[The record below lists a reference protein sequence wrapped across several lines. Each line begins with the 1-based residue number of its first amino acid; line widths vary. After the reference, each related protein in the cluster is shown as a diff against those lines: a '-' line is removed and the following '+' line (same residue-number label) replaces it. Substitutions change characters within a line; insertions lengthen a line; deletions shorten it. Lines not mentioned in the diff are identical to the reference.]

1 MNSSFT
7 NLWIKDSDKAMN
19 PKEKQFEK
27 EQKSITI
34 KLSAALKRQLDTRRK
49 KTGETQSKIIERAI
63 AELLAARQELKEH
76 RSRQKLMAQQLHDIA
91 DDLRGIVQKI
101 DKVAAEQQPHDR
113 KSPNV
118 ILIAKKHPWHNHP
131 QKEKLFQIVR
141 DMHRVG
147 ANLTMIASAL
157 NLEGL
162 QPFSEDGQW
171 KVADIDKIVAEIK
184 KEHDYF
190 PPLYSLPE

>member
-1 MNSSFT
+1 
-7 NLWIKDSDKAMN
+7 MN
-19 PKEKQFEK
+19 PKGKQFEN

-34 KLSAALKRQLDTRRK
+34 KLSAALKHQLNTTRK
-49 KTGETQSKIIERAI
+49 KTGETQGKIIERAI
-63 AELLAARQELKEH
+63 AELLLARQELKED
-76 RSRQKLMAQQLHDIA
+76 RARQKLTARQLRDIA
-91 DDLRGIVQKI
+91 NDLRRVAQKI
-101 DKVAAEQQPHDR
+101 DKVAFEQQAHDC
-113 KSPNV
+113 KSPDV
-118 ILIAKKHPWHNHP
+118 ILIGKKHPWHDHP

-162 QPFSEDGQW
+162 QAFSEDGEW
-171 KVADIDKIVAEIK
+171 EVADIDRIVTEIK
-184 KEHDYF
+184 KGQGYL

>member
-1 MNSSFT
+1 
-7 NLWIKDSDKAMN
+7 MN

-91 DDLRGIVQKI
+91 NDLRGIVQKI
-101 DKVAAEQQPHDR
+101 DKVAA
-113 KSPNV
+113 
-118 ILIAKKHPWHNHP
+118 
-131 QKEKLFQIVR
+131 
-141 DMHRVG
+141 
-147 ANLTMIASAL
+147 
-157 NLEGL
+157 
-162 QPFSEDGQW
+162 
-171 KVADIDKIVAEIK
+171 
-184 KEHDYF
+184 
-190 PPLYSLPE
+190 

>member
-1 MNSSFT
+1 
-7 NLWIKDSDKAMN
+7 MN
-19 PKEKQFEK
+19 PNEKQTEK

-34 KLSAALKRQLDTRRK
+34 KVSAALKRQLDTRRK

-76 RSRQKLMAQQLHDIA
+76 HFRQKLMARQLHDIA
-91 DDLRGIVQKI
+91 NDLRRVVQKI
-101 DKVAAEQQPHDR
+101 DKVASEQEPRDS

-118 ILIAKKHPWHNHP
+118 ILIGNRQPWHKHP
-131 QKEKLFQIVR
+131 QKEKLFQVVR

-162 QPFSEDGQW
+162 QPFDEDGEW

-184 KEHDYF
+184 KEHDYL